1 MSRER
6 FQSTG
11 KTSFYGDYLY
21 ERVVPQ
27 DDFLRKL
34 KEVVPWQRFTYKL
47 VKYYKGKAR
56 TGRPPYDPAML
67 LKMLLLGYLY
77 DLSECDVER
86 FCNRD
91 LPAKH
96 FLNLAVDA
104 PVPDHSTLTVFKNR
118 TVGGEREAQGLHQA
132 PQRHHPNRYGA
143 GGGIRFPAN
152 HRQHPHR
159 SRRECAEGRSQA
171 EERRATS

>member
-11 KTSFYGDYLY
+11 KSSFYGDYLY
-21 ERVVPQ
+21 DRVVPQ

-77 DLSECDVER
+77 NLSECDVER

-96 FLNLAVDA
+96 FLNLAIDG
-104 PVPDHSTLTVFKNR
+104 PVPDHSTLTVFKSR
-118 TVGGEREAQGLHQA
+118 TVGGEREAQSLHQA
-132 PQRHHPNRYGA
+132 PQRHHPDR
-143 GGGIRFPAN
+143 
-152 HRQHPHR
+152 
-159 SRRECAEGRSQA
+159 
-171 EERRATS
+171 

>member
-21 ERVVPQ
+21 DRIVPQ

-56 TGRPPYDPAML
+56 TGRPPIEPSL
-67 LKMLLLGYLY
+67 VLRMLLLSYLY
-77 DLSECDVER
+77 NLSECDVER
-86 FCNRD
+86 YCQEN
-91 LPAKH
+91 LPAKY
-96 FLNLAVDA
+96 FLGLAIDA

-132 PQRHHPNRYGA
+132 PQRHHPD
-143 GGGIRFPAN
+143 
-152 HRQHPHR
+152 R
-159 SRRECAEGRSQA
+159 SGKRRGLWFAADTDTELYVSSTAPIA
-171 EERRATS
+171 WPT